1 MTIMAP
7 HPASP
12 ALAPRTGGQV
22 VVDALRVHGVDT
34 VFSVPGESFLPV
46 IDALHGARGQVRL
59 VTCRQEGAAAHM
71 AEAYGKLRGVPGV
84 CLVTRGPGAT
94 NASIGIHTAQQN
106 STPMVVLVGQVSRR
120 TIGREA
126 WQEMDYVRV
135 FSAMAKWAVQVERA
149 DRIPEILAR
158 AFQTAASGRCGPV
171 VVALPE
177 DLLYETV
184 RVADTGSYRAV
195 QAHPGDGDMQRL
207 RALLA
212 GARRPLVI
220 LGGGGW
226 TGAACDEMAAFAR
239 RFDLPVGTAFR
250 RQDLIDNHDPR
261 FVGDVGLGIN
271 PALAQ
276 RVRDADLVLAIGT
289 RLSETTT
296 QDYTLLAAPCP
307 AQTLV
312 HVHADAGEL
321 GRVYQPALPI
331 QAGMPAFAAAAV
343 ALEPVDTRPWREWTA
358 AARADYVATLAPPP
372 MPGALNMGV
381 VMAHLREVLPADAI
395 ITNGAGNYAGWVHR
409 FYGYRG
415 FRSQLAPTSGAMGY
429 GIPAACAAAL
439 VHPERTVVC
448 FAGDGCFQM
457 TVQELATVRQYRL
470 RIIFIIVNNGMFGS
484 IRMHQEMN
492 FPGNVYGTA
501 IENPDFALLARAY
514 GLSGETVERTEDF
527 PAAFA
532 RARANDGASLLELRI
547 DPEAITPR
555 TTLRALRERA
565 LAARDSAEP

>member
-1 MTIMAP
+1 
-7 HPASP
+7 
-12 ALAPRTGGQV
+12 
-22 VVDALRVHGVDT
+22 
-34 VFSVPGESFLPV
+34 
-46 IDALHGARGQVRL
+46 
-59 VTCRQEGAAAHM
+59 
-71 AEAYGKLRGVPGV
+71 
-84 CLVTRGPGAT
+84 
-94 NASIGIHTAQQN
+94 
-106 STPMVVLVGQVSRR
+106 
-120 TIGREA
+120 
-126 WQEMDYVRV
+126 
-135 FSAMAKWAVQVERA
+135 
-149 DRIPEILAR
+149 
-158 AFQTAASGRCGPV
+158 
-171 VVALPE
+171 
-177 DLLYETV
+177 
-184 RVADTGSYRAV
+184 
-195 QAHPGDGDMQRL
+195 
-207 RALLA
+207 LA

-226 TGAACDEMAAFAR
+226 TRAACDEMAAFAR

-429 GIPAACAAAL
+429 GMPAACAAAL

-470 RIIFIIVNNGMFGS
+470 RITFIIVNNGMFGS

-492 FPGNVYGTA
+492 FPGNVHGTA

-514 GLSGETVERTEDF
+514 GLSGEAVERTEDF

-532 RARANDGASLLELRI
+532 RARATDGASLLELRI